1 MIILSR
7 SVNDGIIVGE
17 DFAITILA
25 IRGEKVRM
33 SVEAIHRLE
42 THVGQDPT
50 RVTLLRFDSNLYQRF
65 FAHPEELCKL
75 TSDQFE
81 VLVADRL
88 AAMGFGVKLTGL
100 TNRIDGG
107 INFLAWPEFA
117 TPFPYL
123 LAGQVELHGTTN
135 RRVAAGDARDF
146 LAAISCHGATFQLGI
161 LVTNAEFIADANWA
175 TAQSRNVVGFRDLT
189 DLSRWMR
196 DDLSDVNEWR
206 EVPNEI
212 QLAPGIVIP
221 LPWRHQTFVQ

>member
-1 MIILSR
+1 MEQPRGEFKQQINDVRNSKISRYNVIILSR

-88 AAMGFGVKLTGL
+88 AAMGYGVKLTGL

-117 TPFPYL
+117 TPFPFSR
-123 LAGQVELHGTTN
+123 GTGGTPWN
-135 RRVAAGDARDF
+135 NEQACCRWRR
-146 LAAISCHGATFQLGI
+146 S
-161 LVTNAEFIADANWA
+161 
-175 TAQSRNVVGFRDLT
+175 
-189 DLSRWMR
+189 
-196 DDLSDVNEWR
+196 
-206 EVPNEI
+206 
-212 QLAPGIVIP
+212 
-221 LPWRHQTFVQ
+221 